1 MVTKLFFLIWLDDN
15 ECNRLPSP
23 CRGNAQCVN
32 TPGSFECACPD
43 GYKLGITGRDCAGI
57 ISTKFKTFSFNVNF
71 IFNFSDIDECRDRP
85 GIGNN
90 GECNN
95 FQGSFQCVCRSGYT
109 LTPGRDSCVDIDE
122 CQRNHNI
129 CNNGTCLN
137 TLGSYKCH
145 CYSGFKL
152 SPNNDCAG

>member
-1 MVTKLFFLIWLDDN
+1 MQPTTQSLPWKRPVCQHSRKLRMRLSRWLQTRHHRP
-15 ECNRLPSP
+15 RL
-23 CRGNAQCVN
+23 RWYLKKKEIQHNLVLV
-32 TPGSFECACPD
+32 F
-43 GYKLGITGRDCAGI
+43 KI
-57 ISTKFKTFSFNVNF
+57 KFWFAA
-71 IFNFSDIDECRDRP
+71 DIDECRDRP
-85 GIGNN
+85 GICNN

-122 CQRNHNI
+122 CQRNPNI